1 MFMGSNGF
9 MFGGSTLKVS
19 GIIHLTVNEPA
30 FSLLQVWV
38 WGPATMTTASDH
50 FKPEERDNPGPS
62 LIINTQ
68 IKVTKNI
75 HTQKK
80 GPRSHLNTK

>member
-1 MFMGSNGF
+1 
-9 MFGGSTLKVS
+9 
-19 GIIHLTVNEPA
+19 
-30 FSLLQVWV
+30 
-38 WGPATMTTASDH
+38 MTTASDH